1 MENALNFYIDGR
13 WVAPSNAVPF
23 DVVNPATEEVVAQT
37 SMGSAED
44 VDRAVR
50 AARTAFET
58 FSTWSVGQRIELLER
73 IIVEYERR
81 FDDIAWAITT
91 EMGSPIGFSRGL
103 QTPATLGHLREAIAV
118 LKDFKFEYMLGKTR
132 ILREPIGV
140 CGFITPWNWPINQIT
155 AKLGSAIGAGCTMVV
170 KPSEY
175 APLSP
180 IILAEVLHEAGVPR
194 GVFNLVNG
202 DGPTVG
208 SAISKHPGIDMV
220 SFTGSTAAGIAV
232 ARDAAGTVKRVH
244 QELGGK
250 SANIML
256 PGSHI
261 DGSVPYGMVRAFTN
275 SGQSCIAPSRM
286 LVPESDMERV
296 VELVRTAASALVV
309 GDPRREETTHGPVV
323 NARQFER
330 VQGFIRAGIDEG
342 ARLVVGGEGR
352 PAGMNKGYFVRPT
365 IFADVTPDMRIA
377 REEIFGPVLAIMPY
391 RDVEHAIEIAN
402 DTEYGLAGFVSADS
416 MEEADAVGRRI
427 RAGRIYLNDRPQD
440 VTPNYEFEAPF
451 GGYKQSGN
459 GREVGLFGFE
469 EFHEVKAVIA

>member
-296 VELVRTAASALVV
+296 VELVRMAASALVV